1 MRNDSNDTFRPIE
14 NLYLYHCMSS
24 HIDRMSKHES
34 FKHVSKISIMAT
46 YENGRKFGVDRFT
59 MNDMNKNKI
68 SIIKIFLNLIFN
80 RGVI

>member
-34 FKHVSKISIMAT
+34 FKHVSKISI
-46 YENGRKFGVDRFT
+46 YFIG
-59 MNDMNKNKI
+59 
-68 SIIKIFLNLIFN
+68 
-80 RGVI
+80 